1 LLIKKGGTV
10 VRNNLFGVMLMLL
23 VLNAQAN
30 AYTGN
35 VNFFLGQKSLD
46 SDDWRPLEDQG
57 EFGVL
62 VDFKQS
68 HWPVSV
74 AIDILVS
81 ADEATELG
89 IRFEGITSEI
99 NGGVRKIWEVSG
111 SSIRPYIGGGL
122 ALVSADL
129 EASAFTTVSDDDNSI
144 GIWLNG
150 GIYWTLGKS
159 FNLGLDIRYSQAE
172 VTIVGVDVEAGGTHA
187 GLILG
192 YHW

>member
-1 LLIKKGGTV
+1 MRKIT
-10 VRNNLFGVMLMLL
+10 FGATLMLL
-23 VLNAQAN
+23 VLNAHA
-30 AYTGN
+30 AGYTGN

-46 SDDWRPLEDQG
+46 SDDWQPLDEQG

-89 IRFEGITSEI
+89 VNLEGITSEI
-99 NGGVRKIWEVSG
+99 NGGVRKIWDVSG

-122 ALVSADL
+122 AIISADL
-129 EASAFTTVSDDDNSI
+129 EASAFTTVSDDDNSV

-150 GIYWTLGKS
+150 GVYWTLGKS
-159 FNLGLDIRYSQAE
+159 FNLGLDLRYSRAE
-172 VTIVGVDVEAGGTHA
+172 VTILGVDVEAGGSHA